1 MANDTLSQSL
11 SFLTDAAHLLI
22 KNAPETSA
30 YLMARRSSLMFNND
44 LEQSDLQKQHV
55 CNACGH
61 IMIPGQGSE
70 LKLETDKAIRK
81 RRSSKKT
88 NTSKSLG
95 EKNNFAVG
103 CRKRFTCGMCGRH
116 TNVPIPLAAPISRR
130 RPNRPLQTSS
140 LSAARPNTAAP
151 ISDSGKVSA
160 NASSKKRAKNR
171 KQGLQ
176 ALLQQAQSASKPQSG
191 LGLSLSDFM
200 MK

>member
-1 MANDTLSQSL
+1 MANDNLPQSL

-22 KNAPETSA
+22 KTAPETSA
-30 YLMARRSSLMFNND
+30 YLMGRRNALMFNNN
-44 LEQSDLQKQHV
+44 LEQSDVQKQHV

-61 IMIPGQGSE
+61 IMIPGQGAE
-70 LKLETDKAIRK
+70 LKLESDKTVRK
-81 RRSSKKT
+81 RGQKKTSTSKKM
-88 NTSKSLG
+88 G
-95 EKNNFAVG
+95 EKNNLAVG
-103 CRKRFTCGMCGRH
+103 YRKRVTCGLCNRYTDMQ
-116 TNVPIPLAAPISRR
+116 VPPAAPISRR
-130 RPNRPLQTSS
+130 RPIKPLQ
-140 LSAARPNTAAP
+140 SAASRPNAAVLP
-151 ISDSGKVSA
+151 TESSKVSA